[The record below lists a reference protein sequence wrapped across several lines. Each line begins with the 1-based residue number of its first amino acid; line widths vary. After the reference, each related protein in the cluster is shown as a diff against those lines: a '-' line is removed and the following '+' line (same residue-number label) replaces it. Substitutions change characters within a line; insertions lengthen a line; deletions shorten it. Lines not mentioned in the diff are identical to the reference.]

1 MHYHAMLA
9 KVYGPEL
16 VLEPYVM
23 SVDAL
28 TEQGTAGQ
36 APCAVTICTPCA
48 RVTSLLC
55 RLPSH
60 LAHDLDNKNGK
71 HAHCMC
77 VKVLTARLL
86 DMQDISCTLYTSF
99 LPNLHRSV
107 CLPFGFR

>member
-1 MHYHAMLA
+1 MVR

-16 VLEPYVM
+16 VMEPYVI

-28 TEQGTAGQ
+28 SQQDTPGQ
-36 APCAVTICTPCA
+36 APCTLPICTPYA
-48 RVTSLLC
+48 HATSLLC
-55 RLPSH
+55 RLRHHLICH
-60 LAHDLDNKNGK
+60 LANKNGK